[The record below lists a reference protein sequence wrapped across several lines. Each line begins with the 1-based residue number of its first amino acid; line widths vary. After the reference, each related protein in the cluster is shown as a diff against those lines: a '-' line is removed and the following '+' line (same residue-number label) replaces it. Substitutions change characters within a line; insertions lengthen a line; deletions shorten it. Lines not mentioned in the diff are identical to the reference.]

1 MPARILIAD
10 DHDVVREGVKTIL
23 KARPEWDVCGEA
35 ADGEETVNQVKQ
47 LRPDVVILDITMPR
61 LNGLE
66 AAQTLARISPDTRVL
81 IFTMH
86 DSRSVVRAVKQV
98 GARGVVI
105 KAFAARDLIRA
116 LELVLAGGTF
126 FGPDDISEAK
136 EKPAG
141 PSKSTQFF
149 FFDSLPGTER
159 QPSFEGT
166 LFCWI

>member
-47 LRPDVVILDITMPR
+47 LHPDVVILDITMPR
-61 LNGLE
+61 LSGLE
-66 AAQTLARISPDTRVL
+66 AAQKLARISPDTRVL

-141 PSKSTQFF
+141 PGKSMLFL

-159 QPSFEGT
+159 QLAFERT
-166 LFCWI
+166 SL